1 MSMEINPNMLVR
13 GTAAD
18 GQVMFFS
25 LDSTQLVEEARRK
38 HNLSPLS
45 TVVLGRLLT
54 AAALAGQEL
63 KGDKDVLT
71 MILKG
76 SGPAGTVLVTANS
89 KSQVK
94 GYIDNTNLET
104 KSREDGHFDVAWA
117 VGPEEG
123 TLTVIRDLGL
133 REPYVGRVELISGE
147 IAEDMAYYYAVSQQ
161 TPSVVS
167 LGVLI
172 DTDGSVKHAGG
183 FMLQVLPNTPEE
195 TIAALEQLVGGFPP
209 VTFLLEEGFS
219 AAELMDLLL
228 NRLGF
233 EITTQTAAEYHCDCS
248 KDRMERKLMTIG
260 RADLQ
265 SIVDDDQEQVELVCN
280 FCNTAY
286 SFTKDEIKEM
296 IK

>member
-1 MSMEINPNMLVR
+1 MENNPNMLVR
-13 GTAAD
+13 GTAAN
-18 GQVMFFS
+18 GHIMFFS
-25 LDSTQLVEEARRK
+25 LDSTQLVEEARVK

-63 KGDKDVLT
+63 KGEKDVLT

-76 SGPAGTVLVTANS
+76 SGPAGTVLVTADS
-89 KSQVK
+89 KSRVK
-94 GYIDNTNLET
+94 GYIDNINLET
-104 KSREDGHFDVAWA
+104 RSREDGHFDVAWA

-123 TLTVIRDLGL
+123 YLTVIRDLGL
-133 REPYVGRVELISGE
+133 KEPYLGRTELISGE
-147 IAEDMAYYYAVSQQ
+147 IAEDVAYYYAVSQQ

-172 DTDGSVKHAGG
+172 DTDSSVKHAGG
-183 FMLQVLPNTPEE
+183 FMLQLLPNTPDEV
-195 TIAALEQLVGGFPP
+195 IDALEPLVGGFPP
-209 VTFLLEEGFS
+209 VTYLLEQGFT

-233 EITTQTAAEYHCDCS
+233 EITTRTTAEYYCDCS
-248 KDRMERKLMTIG
+248 RERMERKLMTIG
-260 RADLQ
+260 KADLQ
-265 SIVDDDQEQVELVCN
+265 SIVDDDQEGVELVCN

-286 SFTKDEIKEM
+286 NFTKEDVKKLI
-296 IK
+296 